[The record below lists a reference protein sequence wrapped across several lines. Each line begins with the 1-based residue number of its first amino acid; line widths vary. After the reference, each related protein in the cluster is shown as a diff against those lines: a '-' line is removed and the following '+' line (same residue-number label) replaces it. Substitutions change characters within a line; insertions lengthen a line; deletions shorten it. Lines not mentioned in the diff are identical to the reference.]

1 MTKRGLGRGLGALI
15 PGAATQETEQTT
27 EIAVDQLSPN
37 RYQPRRVFDPEK
49 LAELA
54 DSIRQYGVI
63 QPIVVRKTMQGFE
76 LAAGERRWRASR
88 QAGLKMIPV
97 VIKDFSDA
105 ERMEIGLIE
114 NLQREDLNPMEA
126 AHAYRRLMEEFGL
139 TQEEVAHRIGKNR
152 STIANTV
159 RMLNLHPMI
168 QEHVSRGTLT
178 MGQAKPLLAIEK
190 PDAQLALAETVVEE
204 GLSAREVEALVVRA
218 RSMKPKVRPGK
229 QLTPADRS
237 EYVRDAENRLKVAL
251 GALVRIRPGKVTSK
265 IEIECT
271 HEDLERLLELLEAP
285 AQAAGTRRR
294 VRTV

>member
-1 MTKRGLGRGLGALI
+1 MTKRGLGRGIGALI
-15 PGAATQETEQTT
+15 PGAVTQETEMPA

-63 QPIVVRKTMQGFE
+63 QPVVVRKTMQGYE
-76 LAAGERRWRASR
+76 IAAGERRWRASR
-88 QAGLKMIPV
+88 QAGIKVIPV
-97 VIKDFSDA
+97 VVKDFSDA
-105 ERMEIGLIE
+105 EMMEIALIE

-152 STIANTV
+152 STVANTV
-159 RMLNLHPMI
+159 RMLNLHPII

-178 MGQAKPLLAIEK
+178 MGQAKPLLTIEK
-190 PDAQLALAETVVEE
+190 PEAQLALAEIVVEE
-204 GLSAREVEALVVRA
+204 GLSAREVEARVA
-218 RSMKPKVRPGK
+218 KAGKQKPKK
-229 QLTPADRS
+229 LTVKPSSGASRAD
-237 EYVRDAENRLKVAL
+237 YVLDAENRLKVAL
-251 GALVRIRPGKVTSK
+251 GALVRIKPGKTTSK

-285 AQAAGTRRR
+285 AQVAATRRR
-294 VRTV
+294 VLTV